1 MEKNSQID
9 LSTIDGQLLDGLDFC
24 RKVYDVFDRI
34 TREADGKGRLRLRQS
49 KTDKRLVEELLPLAW
64 YIQARYQAG
73 RRIKVRWLSGSQP
86 YDAVLWSSGSL
97 VKHGGVLRR
106 VFVEI
111 TTSVHP
117 NDYLTRRLLCEGGG
131 SFGVKGVRRE
141 GKAIVS
147 KPYVFSGGENAK
159 DLAEQIIARLS
170 AKANKSY
177 SSSTVLIVNCVPN
190 CLILQDEWKDAVNQ
204 VENTKPSVPFLEVF
218 LLDMLMS
225 HTTTLYG
232 DRQRSPRPKSQKTS
246 R

>member
-1 MEKNSQID
+1 MARNSHVD
-9 LSTIDGQLLDGLDFC
+9 FSAVDGHLLDGLDYC
-24 RKVYDVFDRI
+24 RKVYDLFDLI
-34 TREADGKGRLRLRQS
+34 SREPDGKNRLRLRPS
-49 KTDKRLVEELLPLAW
+49 KIEKRLIEELLPLAR

-97 VKHGGVLRR
+97 VKHGGVPRR

-117 NDYLTRRLLCEGGG
+117 NDHLMRQLLCERGG
-131 SFGVKGVRRE
+131 SFGVKGIRRE

-147 KPYVFSGGENAK
+147 NPYVFSGGENAK

-170 AKANKSY
+170 AKTKKPY
-177 SSSTVLIVNCVPN
+177 SSATVLIVNCVPN
-190 CLILQDEWKDAVNQ
+190 CLILQDEWKDAVLQ
-204 VENTKPSVPFLEVF
+204 VENAKLTMPFREIV

-225 HTTTLYG
+225 HTATIYG
-232 DRQRSPRPKSQKTS
+232 HR
-246 R
+246 